1 MYKYLDIDK
10 RFREFMSK
18 HTADENLSK
27 LQKQEVGKLHT
38 DWDKTNAKI
47 LESYP
52 DVILPPEIDEL
63 GIVKFI
69 NDDQV
74 DYVDWDII
82 KSLTDYMRLFNPLT
96 EDVNMIIET
105 IINLL
110 PNSKSPDVKNTLS
123 KKIVLSRKKIF
134 DKREVKLWK

>member
-1 MYKYLDIDK
+1 M
-10 RFREFMSK
+10 
-18 HTADENLSK
+18 
-27 LQKQEVGKLHT
+27 
-38 DWDKTNAKI
+38 
-47 LESYP
+47 ESYP

-134 DKREVKLWK
+134 DKREVKL